1 MLRRRNAWHYAVR
14 KIFAPRACN
23 MFHQRVI
30 MRQILSSCA
39 DEAAVEPRKRSNAD
53 KLAGEAQPDEIEQD
67 GSGPKEETDIRE
79 SDANVELPSE
89 PVYKAT
95 GEGILSSTKFSSL
108 EISEKLLRAVKDMGH
123 EYLTHI
129 QDAAIGPLLKGHDV
143 LGAARTGMLPQ
154 CCTVITIHIALW
166 IIAIKADSSSWK
178 Q

>member
-1 MLRRRNAWHYAVR
+1 MR
-14 KIFAPRACN
+14 KI
-23 MFHQRVI
+23 
-30 MRQILSSCA
+30 LSCCA

-53 KLAGEAQPDEIEQD
+53 KLAGEAQPDENEQD
-67 GSGPKEETDIRE
+67 GSSPKGETDIRE

-154 CCTVITIHIALW
+154 CCTVITIHTAQCFIVV
-166 IIAIKADSSSWK
+166 KEHSSWK
-178 Q
+178 P